1 MRRSLLRLPAVV
13 AAFAVVVFAAAG
25 CGSGEAFTSRDVG
38 KAIDTTRA
46 AGTAKIELA
55 VQLDGVEGA
64 PAAAADGIVSKGA
77 IDFDSGN
84 GSLALDAKAAGLPGG
99 EIELRFVD
107 ETIFVQLPAL
117 FAGATGGGGQWIAI
131 TPEAIEKASGTAAN
145 LAQFGSFD
153 PSNQLELL
161 RSVAEPLR
169 SDGGA
174 DVRGQKAT
182 KYVGDVDLAK
192 VIDTRSAIK
201 SNIGGNEATREKLA
215 GIKIPVAVFVDDENR
230 IVRYTAQIDLGAVS
244 RASGGTTSG
253 KAAIEVDF
261 FDFGTAVDVA
271 PPPADQVT
279 DGASLLNALGN

>member
-1 MRRSLLRLPAVV
+1 MRRSLHRLPAVV
-13 AAFAVVVFAAAG
+13 TAFVVLAFAAAA
-25 CGSGEAFTSRDVG
+25 CGSGEVLTSRDVE
-38 KAIDTTRA
+38 KAIETTRA

-77 IDFDSGN
+77 IDFGTGN
-84 GSLALDAKAAGLPGG
+84 GSLALDAKAAGLPSG

-107 ETIFVQLPAL
+107 ETIYLQLPAL
-117 FAGATGGGGQWIAI
+117 LGGASGGGRWIAI
-131 TPEAIEKASGTAAN
+131 TPETIEKASGTAAN

-174 DVRGQKAT
+174 EVRGQKAT
-182 KYVGDVDLAK
+182 KFVGDVDLAK
-192 VIDTRSAIK
+192 VIDTRSAIT

-215 GIKIPVAVFVDDENR
+215 GIRIPVAVFVDDEDR
-230 IVRYTAQIDLGAVS
+230 IVRYTAEVDLGAVS

-279 DGASLLNALGN
+279 DGGSLLNAFGN